1 METHLHEQ
9 TQPACM
15 FPRFQPGRCTAGR
28 IFAMP
33 QAYADFATLEFAIS
47 QTQGESGWEA
57 SLQCQMPGGSGPS
70 LDLRPHLRYKLNHFC

>member
-1 METHLHEQ
+1 
-9 TQPACM
+9 
-15 FPRFQPGRCTAGR
+15 
-28 IFAMP
+28 MP